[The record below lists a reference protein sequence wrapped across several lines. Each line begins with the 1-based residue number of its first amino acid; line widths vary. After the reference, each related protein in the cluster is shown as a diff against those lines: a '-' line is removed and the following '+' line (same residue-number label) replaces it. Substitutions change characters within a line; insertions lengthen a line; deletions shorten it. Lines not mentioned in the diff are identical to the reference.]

1 MKSLQERVKELTKK
15 LSIMEGKT
23 KGENCELEDKIVTI
37 NDFDIIK
44 GDNDYAVYTVKEIED
59 TFFFGGMVLTEQ
71 LKQLEAEG
79 YKEAIQK
86 EGLRVRLKECKSKKG
101 RSYYS
106 VEFEPKE
113 V

>member
-15 LSIMEGKT
+15 LSIMEGRT
-23 KGENCELEDKIVTI
+23 KGENCEIENKVVTI

-44 GDNDYAVYTVKEIED
+44 GENDYAVYTVKEIED
-59 TFFFGGMVLTEQ
+59 TFFFGGMVLTEH

-86 EGLRVRLKECKSKKG
+86 EGLRVMIKESKSKKG
-101 RSYYS
+101 RTYYS
-106 VEFEPKE
+106 VEFEPQQA
-113 V
+113 

>member
-23 KGENCELEDKIVTI
+23 KGDNSEIEDKIVTI
-37 NDFDIIK
+37 NDFDIIR
-44 GDNDYAVYTVKEIED
+44 GESDYAVYTVKEVED
-59 TFFFGGMVLTEQ
+59 TFFFGGMVLTEH

-86 EGLRVRLKECKSKKG
+86 EGLRVMIKESKSKKG
-101 RSYYS
+101 RTYYS
-106 VEFEPKE
+106 VEFEPQQP
-113 V
+113 

>member
-15 LSIMEGKT
+15 LSIMEGKA
-23 KGENCELEDKIVTI
+23 KGDNTEVDGKIVTI

-44 GDNDYAVYTVKEIED
+44 GENDYAVYTVKEIDD
-59 TFFFGGMVLTEQ
+59 TFFFGGMVLTEH

-86 EGLRVRLKECKSKKG
+86 EGLRMMLKECKSKKG
-101 RSYYS
+101 RTYYS
-106 VEFEPKE
+106 VEFEPKQ